1 MSEARPLEEIIE
13 AVNNEDVMTSEEL
26 KIFWEAVEKTLDKS
40 LEDIWI
46 TSTED
51 ELEYRHKLL
60 VRFLSEVVPF
70 EIVDALEEIGDK
82 IIDIYS
88 WENWAVSVL
97 QLLAEQHWYEL
108 VKKK

>member
-1 MSEARPLEEIIE
+1 MRKVRPLEEIIE
-13 AVNNEDVMTSEEL
+13 AVNNEDTMTPEEL
-26 KIFWEAVEKTLDKS
+26 KIFWEAVEKNLDKS

-51 ELEYRHKLL
+51 DLEYRHRLL

-82 IIDIYS
+82 IIDIFS
-88 WENWAVSVL
+88 WENWAISVL
-97 QLLAEQHWYEL
+97 QLLAEEHWYEL
-108 VKKK
+108 VKKE